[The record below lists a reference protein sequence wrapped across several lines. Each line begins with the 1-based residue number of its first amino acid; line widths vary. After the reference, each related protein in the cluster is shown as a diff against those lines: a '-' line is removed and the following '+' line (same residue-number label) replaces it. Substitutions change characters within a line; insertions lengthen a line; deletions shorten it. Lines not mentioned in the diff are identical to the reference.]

1 MKWKRKRQLAALAS
15 HAVLTLFSLL
25 ILLPLLW
32 VVRTSLAP
40 EVVAYEIPPRLVFRP
55 TLTNYQELFAV
66 NEFARFYRN
75 SLVVA
80 VGSTILAIPIA
91 ALGGYAFARYR
102 TGGRPLQF
110 TVLGTQM
117 LPGIVLILP
126 LFVVYKALGLTN
138 SLSGLVLAYLSFNLP
153 FLVWILMGFYEGIP
167 RELEE
172 AALIDGATPVQAFAR
187 VIFPTSAPGVMA
199 TAVLSFILCWNEFLF
214 ALILTGAES
223 STVPVALAALQ
234 TQRGVLIGK
243 LSSGVILGILPV
255 LLLAPFIQRYLVRG
269 LTFGAIK

>member
-172 AALIDGATPVQAFAR
+172 AALIDGATPVQAFVR
-187 VIFPTSAPGVMA
+187 VIFPTSALGVMA

>member
-1 MKWKRKRQLAALAS
+1 MKWKRKRQLGALAS

-32 VVRTSLAP
+32 VVRTSFAP

-55 TLTNYQELFAV
+55 TLANYQELFAV

-138 SLSGLVLAYLSFNLP
+138 SLSGLILAYLSFNLP

-234 TQRGVLIGK
+234 TQRGVFIGK

>member
-172 AALIDGATPVQAFAR
+172 AALIDGATPVQAFVR